1 MRSMYKNLLMIPVD
15 RHNMDMHAIRACLNA
30 LKEKHA
36 LSIFPEGTR
45 HKKTLMEEME
55 SGIAMIAL
63 RSGAPILPAY
73 IIGKPRWFRPID
85 CYYGEPFSVA
95 EIAAR
100 GINREA
106 CDEVMRRIT
115 ALYRDMAAT
124 HAARQAKNS

>member
-1 MRSMYKNLLMIPVD
+1 MFKNLLMIPVD
-15 RHNMDMHAIRACLNA
+15 RHNMDMHAVRACLSA

-45 HKKTLMEEME
+45 YKKTLMEEME
-55 SGIAMIAL
+55 SGMAMIAL

-73 IIGKPRWFRPID
+73 ITGKPRWFRPID

-100 GINREA
+100 GVNREA

-124 HAARQAKNS
+124 HTARQG